1 MYYIYFGIGAILL
14 ISAILGLKRGLLRTL
29 FGLVALVASLAITF
43 FVTPYVSDYLI
54 KETVIEDKIE
64 EKIYSKLEDAMKEK
78 VKESLENAGV
88 TTDLSKLTDEETQ
101 ALLAEDPDKATQV
114 QLIDGLDLPDVAK
127 TSIIENNNDDMYSAL
142 GISSFY
148 HFISR
153 YAARQIVKV
162 GTYVAVFILFRL
174 VFLLIGVIITHVVEE
189 LPALS
194 AANRFCGMLLGLAGG
209 MVVIWIFMIVAS
221 FVFGAAYDS
230 MIAQNEILTLI
241 DQNNLVLYLLT
252 KL

>member
-29 FGLVALVASLAITF
+29 FGLVALVASLTITF

-127 TSIIENNNDDMYSAL
+127 TSIIENNSDD
-142 GISSFY
+142 
-148 HFISR
+148 R
-153 YAARQIVKV
+153 
-162 GTYVAVFILFRL
+162 
-174 VFLLIGVIITHVVEE
+174 
-189 LPALS
+189 
-194 AANRFCGMLLGLAGG
+194 
-209 MVVIWIFMIVAS
+209 
-221 FVFGAAYDS
+221 
-230 MIAQNEILTLI
+230 
-241 DQNNLVLYLLT
+241 
-252 KL
+252 

>member
-1 MYYIYFGIGAILL
+1 MNNIFIIIAMLFCAISIAIG
-14 ISAILGLKRGLLRTL
+14 
-29 FGLVALVASLAITF
+29 SLTKDSWRATGITF
-43 FVTPYVSDYLI
+43 
-54 KETVIEDKIE
+54 
-64 EKIYSKLEDAMKEK
+64 
-78 VKESLENAGV
+78 
-88 TTDLSKLTDEETQ
+88 
-101 ALLAEDPDKATQV
+101 
-114 QLIDGLDLPDVAK
+114 
-127 TSIIENNNDDMYSAL
+127 
-142 GISSFY
+142 
-148 HFISR
+148 
-153 YAARQIVKV
+153 
-162 GTYVAVFILFRL
+162 

-230 MIAQNEILTLI
+230 MIAQNEILTII